1 MPKLSSISLALLCSI
16 IIGVFCGTVQAD
28 ESTPKIIVTS
38 SQPSGKYSGP
48 IRVELTASDP
58 QAQIW
63 YTCRRNGTPADL
75 IKYVNVITLDTSCA
89 LVYFGYVTTQLES
102 RIERSD
108 YTILYSDAIELET
121 RGDSLALVNT
131 STGTIDIGGWEVIS
145 GSGSRSIAPGTT
157 ILPSGRYDLGRVDPA
172 VYELR
177 SPEGYAKSVASII
190 RPPAPKLVASI
201 PVVKVPILEIPPV
214 SPPKIESP
222 IPPVEISPIPE
233 VILAPSPILKTDFI
247 KASSLEASTDQ
258 KYLFLSALL
267 GIILISLIIRGYRY
281 IKSER

>member
-16 IIGVFCGTVQAD
+16 IIGVFCGAVQAD
-28 ESTPKIIVTS
+28 ESTPKISVMS

-63 YTCRRNGTPADL
+63 YTCRRNGTSADL
-75 IKYVNVITLDTSCA
+75 IKYVSVITLDTSCA

-145 GSGSRSIAPGTT
+145 GSGSRSVAPGTT

-177 SPEGYAKSVASII
+177 SPEGYAKSVASIA
-190 RPPAPKLVASI
+190 RPPAPKLMAIVKAPTIAIPSI
-201 PVVKVPILEIPPV
+201 TPPR
-214 SPPKIESP
+214 IESP
-222 IPPVEISPIPE
+222 ILPIEITPAPQLLPSPSPIP
-233 VILAPSPILKTDFI
+233 KTDFI

-258 KYLFLSALL
+258 KYLFLCALL
-267 GIILISLIIRGYRY
+267 GIILISLIIRGYGY
-281 IKSER
+281 IKSKR

>member
-16 IIGVFCGTVQAD
+16 IGIFYGTVQAD
-28 ESTPKIIVTS
+28 ESTPKITVTS

-48 IRVELTASDP
+48 IRVELTTSDP

-75 IKYVNVITLDTSCA
+75 IKYVSVITLDTSCA

-145 GSGSRSIAPGTT
+145 GSGSRSVAPGTT
-157 ILPSGRYDLGRVDPA
+157 ILPNGRYDLGRVDPA

-177 SPEGYAKSVASII
+177 SPEGYAKSVANIA
-190 RPPAPKLVASI
+190 RPIAPKLVAI
-201 PVVKVPILEIPPV
+201 VKAPSV
-214 SPPKIESP
+214 STPTVISPKAESP
-222 IPPVEISPIPE
+222 TPPIEITPTPQP
-233 VILAPSPILKTDFI
+233 VLAPSPVPKTDLI

-258 KYLFLSALL
+258 KYVFLYALL
-267 GIILISLIIRGYRY
+267 GIIAISIVVRGYSY
-281 IKSER
+281 VKSKG